1 MTVDVNALLPSE
13 TGLFYGGAFHQ
24 DAAGTFESF
33 DPATGDYLASVTQA
47 SPDTVDRVVTVAS
60 QAQVGWAAL
69 DVRER
74 VACVRRF
81 AAAVE
86 ADADRLARLDAL
98 DSGNPYRGMA
108 FDIRISLAVMD
119 LFANLATEMKGETYP
134 GAPSRLNLSVREP
147 LGVVARIIPF
157 NHPLMFACIKSVAP
171 LIAGNAVIMKPSEFT
186 PLSAL
191 RIAELAATIFPAGVF
206 NVINGDRVTG
216 SALSRHPLVRNV
228 SLVGSVPTGRAVLA
242 DAATQVK
249 SVLLELGG
257 KNPLIVCAD
266 TDVDYAVAQAV
277 KGMNLTWT
285 AGQSC
290 GSTSRLLVH
299 ASHYEAVVEG
309 VTEAFSRLTLGMP
322 MDEDTEMGCLTT
334 PPQYAKVKH
343 YLEAG
348 QSEGA
353 RMTTGGLPQDPPHP
367 KGFFVRP
374 TVFADVTPEM
384 RIAKEEIFGPVLSV
398 MSWTDE
404 SEVMAIANGVDY
416 GLTAGILTNDINR
429 ALTMAR
435 QVQAG
440 YVWVNNASDHYP
452 GVPFGGYKDSGLG
465 REECLEELLSYTQ
478 VKAINITI
486 R

>member
-1 MTVDVNALLPSE
+1 MKGLDSLLPTE
-13 TGLFYGGAFHQ
+13 TGLFYDGGFHQ
-24 DAAGTFESF
+24 DPAGTFDSF
-33 DPATGDYLASVTQA
+33 NPATGEFLATVTKA
-47 SPDTVDRVVTVAS
+47 SAGTVDHVVKRAAD
-60 QAQVGWAAL
+60 AQVGWAAM

-74 VACVRRF
+74 VACVRQF
-81 AAAVE
+81 ASAIE
-86 ADADRLARLDAL
+86 ADAERLARIDAL

-134 GAPSRLNLSVREP
+134 GGPSRLNLSIREP

-191 RIAELAATIFPAGVF
+191 RIAELASHIFPPGVF
-206 NVINGDRVTG
+206 NVINGDRVAG
-216 SALSRHPLVRNV
+216 SALSRHPMVRNV

-257 KNPLIVCAD
+257 KNPLIVCED
-266 TDVDYAVAQAV
+266 TDVEYAVAQAV
-277 KGMNLTWT
+277 KGMNITWT

-299 ASHYEAVVEG
+299 ASHYQAVLEG
-309 VTEAFSRLTLGMP
+309 VTEAFAKLTLGMP
-322 MDEDTEMGCLTT
+322 FEASTEMGCITT
-334 PPQYAKVKH
+334 PPQYAKVKQ
-343 YLEAG
+343 YLEIGRA
-348 QSEGA
+348 EGA
-353 RMTTGGLPQDPPHP
+353 QMTTGGLPDAPPHAE
-367 KGFFVRP
+367 GLLIRP
-374 TVFADVTPEM
+374 TVFAGVTPEM

-398 MSWTDE
+398 MSWTDDA
-404 SEVMAIANGVDY
+404 EVMSIANGLEY

-429 ALTMAR
+429 ALKMAR